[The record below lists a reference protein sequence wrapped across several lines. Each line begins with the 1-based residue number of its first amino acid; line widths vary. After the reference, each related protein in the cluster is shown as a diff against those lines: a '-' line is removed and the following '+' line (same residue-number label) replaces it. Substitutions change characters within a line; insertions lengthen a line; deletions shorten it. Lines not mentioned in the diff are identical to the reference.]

1 MIKSVIRDNEVTI
14 TISGNE
20 DAVLAEFKSICK
32 GLLSSIDPS
41 KVANEFFRSAFELNL
56 KPADLF
62 KEDYNAKK

>member
-14 TISGNE
+14 TISGKE
-20 DAVLAEFKSICK
+20 DVVLGEFKAICK
-32 GLLSSIDPS
+32 GLLSSIDPP

>member
-20 DAVLAEFKSICK
+20 DVVLDEFKAICK
-32 GLLSSIDPS
+32 GLLASIDPP

-56 KPADLF
+56 KPDDIF
-62 KEDYNAKK
+62 KEEENAKE

>member
-1 MIKSVIRDNEVTI
+1 MVKSVIRDDEVEVTI
-14 TISGNE
+14 RGKE
-20 DAVLAEFKSICK
+20 DVVLDEFKAICK
-32 GLLSSIDPS
+32 GLLSSIDPP

>member
-1 MIKSVIRDNEVTI
+1 MVKSVIRDNEVTI

-32 GLLSSIDPS
+32 GLLSSIDPP
-41 KVANEFFRSAFELNL
+41 KVANEFFMAVFELNL

-62 KEDYNAKK
+62 KED

>member
-32 GLLSSIDPS
+32 GLLSSIDPP
-41 KVANEFFRSAFELNL
+41 KVANEFFMAAFELNL
-56 KPADLF
+56 KPADIF
-62 KEDYNAKK
+62 KED